1 MNIFNFDNQTF
12 TLTNYGT
19 KDNIYFKAIEIA
31 QFLGYADTDQAIRK
45 YVWNSNKTTLDD
57 IHHKLNPV
65 NLTGSKK
72 QHMKTIYITEAGLY
86 QLIFRSK
93 MSYAQQFQK
102 WVLEDVLPSIRKIGR
117 YKVNDNKSV
126 KANLTFNLQ
135 NEYDLHTQV
144 INFIKVKYPD
154 ILMTVANGEL
164 QNDTYEKRQKSFLTG
179 YISGTYDLIIMNSH
193 IRYSGFCIEF
203 KSPTGLGVISDAQ
216 KIMELK
222 YQQNNFKTLIS
233 NDYNQILYEIIM
245 YMLESRVICI
255 HCKRKFKT
263 MSSLTNHITSFHRL

>member
-1 MNIFNFDNQTF
+1 MSIFKFDNQTF
-12 TLTNYGT
+12 TLINYG
-19 KDNIYFKAIEIA
+19 KGDHVYFKAVEIA
-31 QFLGYADTDQAIRK
+31 TFLQYKNTRKAIRDH
-45 YVWNSNKTTLDD
+45 VWGINKFTLDE
-57 IHHKLNPV
+57 IHRNVSFPHLNQP
-65 NLTGSKK
+65 K
-72 QHMKTIYITEAGLY
+72 QTIFLNEFGLY
-86 QLIFRSK
+86 QLIFSSN
-93 MSYAQQFQK
+93 MEYAQRFQQ
-102 WVLEDVLPSIRKIGR
+102 WVFTVIQSIRKTGR
-117 YKVNDNKSV
+117 YKLNDNNIV

-164 QNDTYEKRQKSFLTG
+164 QNDTHEKRQKSFLTG
-179 YISGTYDLIIMNSH
+179 YISGTYDLIIMNAH

-216 KIMELK
+216 KIMEQK

-263 MSSLTNHITSFHRL
+263 MNSLTNHITSFHRL